1 MRRPRRALPARKD
14 TQSFAIFALG
24 RREILRSSDSS
35 RFPADVRRPAHGPGI
50 RPAWRSTRRRHGP
63 RSRCADV
70 LCGLRSRCLLLKL
83 TGLSPLV
90 LPVRRGPE
98 NSRMSGKSGPVGPMP
113 ETGGRCGGRMP
124 RPRFPSFWGRRLP
137 ERLFRRFGERKTFLS
152 SIYPHIIISFPFRFS
167 ASPALRKRCRE
178 LAPPGGAAVRR
189 PKGRCLSADGAG
201 LSAKSS
207 GEPDGSG
214 AGAKGSGILFDAAGQ
229 QPDVRRGV
237 DAKASGRCG
246 YEHRLARMDRQP
258 FAAVGRERS

>member
-1 MRRPRRALPARKD
+1 MCSRSEEVRKTAGCRGCPDLSDQCPKRAAAAGNACPVPVSRRFGA
-14 TQSFAIFALG
+14 G
-24 RREILRSSDSS
+24 GCRSVFS
-35 RFPADVRRPAHGPGI
+35 
-50 RPAWRSTRRRHGP
+50 
-63 RSRCADV
+63 
-70 LCGLRSRCLLLKL
+70 
-83 TGLSPLV
+83 
-90 LPVRRGPE
+90 E
-98 NSRMSGKSGPVGPMP
+98 
-113 ETGGRCGGRMP
+113 
-124 RPRFPSFWGRRLP
+124 
-137 ERLFRRFGERKTFLS
+137 RFGERKTFLS